1 MMGAEG
7 EMPERMGRRA
17 ERRVREERKLREQKR
32 SEKRAMVK

>member
-7 EMPERMGRRA
+7 EMPERKGRRE